1 MHVNQPNGF
10 PCRCED
16 CETERRRDSRRNA
29 MDDAPPPH
37 ELTWA
42 NIEREALHCPV
53 LQRLW
58 HLDAM
63 SSPLTREQL
72 MVWTLLWFSRNRRE
86 MLDSE
91 TERLMREPA
100 RQT

>member
-16 CETERRRDSRRNA
+16 CELERRRDPRYAMEIPSR
-29 MDDAPPPH
+29 PH

-42 NIEREALHCPV
+42 NIEREALQCPV

-58 HLDAM
+58 HLDVM

-72 MVWTLLWFSRNRRE
+72 MIWTLLWFSRNRRE
-86 MLDSE
+86 MLDRE
-91 TERLMREPA
+91 TERLMREPP